1 MCLGVNPN
9 PREGFVYLRKQ
20 EWKGVNYLYMVA
32 DIPPDDVE
40 SISVLKDDLA
50 LTLYGLGALNGTIL
64 ITKKSRKEK
73 LPFNSGLS
81 FDQGYKLYRVA
92 AGMA

>member
-50 LTLYGLGALNGTIL
+50 LTLYGLGGIERNYSDYEKV
-64 ITKKSRKEK
+64 KKRKT
-73 LPFNSGLS
+73 SI
-81 FDQGYKLYRVA
+81 Q
-92 AGMA
+92 